1 MLPESEGLTST
12 NNTVRCREMRK
23 TPRLPAVRDQE
34 VAIQPA
40 VILEFA

>member
-1 MLPESEGLTST
+1 
-12 NNTVRCREMRK
+12 MRK